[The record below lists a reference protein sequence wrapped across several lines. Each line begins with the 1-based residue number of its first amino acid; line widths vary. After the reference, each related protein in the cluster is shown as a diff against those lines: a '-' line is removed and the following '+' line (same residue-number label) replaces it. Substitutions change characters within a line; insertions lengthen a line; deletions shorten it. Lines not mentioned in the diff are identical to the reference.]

1 MAFVVSGR
9 GRKQRLIGY
18 TQGILKVVSIDSLKA
33 DALLKIK
40 LNKDETLTVATFS
53 KNGMNF
59 AIGTS
64 NGSVYL
70 GTIKLD
76 TKLQV
81 RLSKLDQLTP
91 SIHAVTSI

>member
-1 MAFVVSGR
+1 MAFVLSGR

-18 TQGILKVVSIDSLKA
+18 TQGVLKVISIDSLKV
-33 DALLKIK
+33 DALFKIK
-40 LNKDETLTVATFS
+40 LIKDETLTVATFS
-53 KNGMNF
+53 KNGINF

-64 NGSVYL
+64 NGSVHL

-81 RLSKLDQLTP
+81 RLSKLD
-91 SIHAVTSI
+91 